1 MRERADVRKGVG
13 TFGKNKGTF
22 AEKWGTK
29 CKKPCAFCRGDGAA
43 GKRRGSRGERWSI
56 CAREGAGRAHGDRKA
71 RTGREG
77 VEKKAYLCRR
87 LTYLRHNKL
96 TLFFYDSLPHFGVDC
111 PAHLGWLAPLALPST
126 DLRALAGAGADGCA
140 HAPPYAPTVG
150 LRPPQSAAPLGINRG
165 IAGVFRALSTACPLF
180 ACRSDGGQAV
190 FFAAMAGRVLSAQDF
205 PRLTAVIHGG
215 AGIGVAPNGG
225 RRTDGRLRRPCPP
238 GADGRSGALSD
249 RTALYIMCLAARRHF
264 PLRNMKREA
273 PTGDQAVGGGGFV
286 VGVRRH
292 GGRRFLAF
300 AAALTAL
307 FLGVVGGACRF
318 LRGSGRFFG
327 SRSGLL
333 IGGRRAVGGG
343 AALFG

>member
-1 MRERADVRKGVG
+1 MPALFCAVPLCRCEIFHRLSAGAVRERADVRKGVG

-71 RTGREG
+71 RTGCEG

-87 LTYLRHNKL
+87 LTDLRHNKL

-165 IAGVFRALSTACPLF
+165 IAGVFRPLSRAFSLRLSFRRWTGGVF
-180 ACRSDGGQAV
+180 CRDGGEGT
-190 FFAAMAGRVLSAQDF
+190 FGAGLSAVHSRN
-205 PRLTAVIHGG
+205 PR
-215 AGIGVAPNGG
+215 
-225 RRTDGRLRRPCPP
+225 RRRR
-238 GADGRSGALSD
+238 
-249 RTALYIMCLAARRHF
+249 RRCAEW
-264 PLRNMKREA
+264 R
-273 PTGDQAVGGGGFV
+273 PT
-286 VGVRRH
+286 
-292 GGRRFLAF
+292 
-300 AAALTAL
+300 
-307 FLGVVGGACRF
+307 
-318 LRGSGRFFG
+318 S
-327 SRSGLL
+327 
-333 IGGRRAVGGG
+333 
-343 AALFG
+343 

>member
-29 CKKPCAFCRGDGAA
+29 CKKPCAFCRGDGAV

-87 LTYLRHNKL
+87 LTDLRHNKL
-96 TLFFYDSLPHFGVDC
+96 PLFFYDSLPHFGVDS

-150 LRPPQSAAPLGINRG
+150 LRLPQSAAPRGINRG
-165 IAGVFRALSTACPLF
+165 LAGVFRTLSTACPLF
-180 ACRSDGGQAV
+180 VCRSNGGQAV
-190 FFAAMAGRVLSAQDF
+190 FFAAMAEPFS
-205 PRLTAVIHGG
+205 TARHVFGG
-215 AGIGVAPNGG
+215 GG
-225 RRTDGRLRRPCPP
+225 RDFLTRWLRLSGDAWTFSLPSVQN
-238 GADGRSGALSD
+238 DRSGAFLN
-249 RTALYIMCLAARRHF
+249 LYS
-264 PLRNMKREA
+264 
-273 PTGDQAVGGGGFV
+273 Q
-286 VGVRRH
+286 
-292 GGRRFLAF
+292 
-300 AAALTAL
+300 
-307 FLGVVGGACRF
+307 
-318 LRGSGRFFG
+318 
-327 SRSGLL
+327 
-333 IGGRRAVGGG
+333 
-343 AALFG
+343 

>member
-1 MRERADVRKGVG
+1 M
-13 TFGKNKGTF
+13 
-22 AEKWGTK
+22 
-29 CKKPCAFCRGDGAA
+29 
-43 GKRRGSRGERWSI
+43 
-56 CAREGAGRAHGDRKA
+56 
-71 RTGREG
+71 
-77 VEKKAYLCRR
+77 
-87 LTYLRHNKL
+87 
-96 TLFFYDSLPHFGVDC
+96 DC

-150 LRPPQSAAPLGINRG
+150 LRPPQSAAPRGINRG
-165 IAGVFRALSTACPLF
+165 IAGVFRTLSTACPLF
-180 ACRSDGGQAV
+180 ACRSNGGQAV

-205 PRLTAVIHGG
+205 PRLTAVIHGAAG
-215 AGIGVAPNGG
+215 AGLAPNGG
-225 RRTDGRLRRPCPP
+225 RR
-238 GADGRSGALSD
+238 ADGRRVALSD
-249 RTALYIMCLAARRHF
+249 RTALYIMCLAARRRF

-273 PTGDQAVGGGGFV
+273 PTGDQTVGGGGFV

-292 GGRRFLAF
+292 GGQRFLAF
-300 AAALTAL
+300 AAALAAF

-318 LRGSGRFFG
+318 LRWSGRFFG

>member
-22 AEKWGTK
+22 VEKWGTK

-87 LTYLRHNKL
+87 LTDLRHNKL

-150 LRPPQSAAPLGINRG
+150 LRLPQSAAPRGMNRG
-165 IAGVFRALSTACPLF
+165 LAGVFRTLSTACPLF
-180 ACRSDGGQAV
+180 ACRSNGGQAV

-215 AGIGVAPNGG
+215 AGTGVAPNGG
-225 RRTDGRLRRPCPP
+225 RRADGRLRR
-238 GADGRSGALSD
+238 A
-249 RTALYIMCLAARRHF
+249 RT
-264 PLRNMKREA
+264 P
-273 PTGDQAVGGGGFV
+273 
-286 VGVRRH
+286 
-292 GGRRFLAF
+292 
-300 AAALTAL
+300 ALT
-307 FLGVVGGACRF
+307 VE
-318 LRGSGRFFG
+318 G
-327 SRSGLL
+327 SR
-333 IGGRRAVGGG
+333 
-343 AALFG
+343 

>member
-1 MRERADVRKGVG
+1 M
-13 TFGKNKGTF
+13 
-22 AEKWGTK
+22 
-29 CKKPCAFCRGDGAA
+29 
-43 GKRRGSRGERWSI
+43 
-56 CAREGAGRAHGDRKA
+56 
-71 RTGREG
+71 
-77 VEKKAYLCRR
+77 EKKAYLCRR
-87 LTYLRHNKL
+87 LTDLRHNKL
-96 TLFFYDSLPHFGVDC
+96 TLFFYDSLPRFGVDC

-165 IAGVFRALSTACPLF
+165 IAGVFRTLSTAFPLF
-180 ACRSDGGQAV
+180 ACRFDGGQAV
-190 FFAAMAGRVLSAQDF
+190 FFAAMAGRALSVQDF
-205 PRLTAVIHGG
+205 PRFTAVIHGG
-215 AGIGVAPNGG
+215 AGAGVAPNGG
-225 RRTDGRLRRPCPP
+225 RRADGRLRRPRPL
-238 GADGRSGALSD
+238 GADGRRVALSD
-249 RTALYIMCLAARRHF
+249 RTALYIMCIAARRRF
-264 PLRNMKREA
+264 PLRNMKRKA
-273 PTGDQAVGGGGFV
+273 PTVDQMVGGGGFV

-300 AAALTAL
+300 AAALSAF

-343 AALFG
+343 DALFG

>member
-1 MRERADVRKGVG
+1 MKAIEIEKNKSAAYFCARVVGRCEIFHRITVGGRASVG
-13 TFGKNKGTF
+13 TVGKNARTFFENKGTF

-71 RTGREG
+71 EAGCEG

-87 LTYLRHNKL
+87 LTDLRHNKQ

-150 LRPPQSAAPLGINRG
+150 LRPPQSAVPLGINRG

-180 ACRSDGGQAV
+180 VCRSDGGQTA

-205 PRLTAVIHGG
+205 PRLTAVIHGSAG
-215 AGIGVAPNGG
+215 AGVAPNGG
-225 RRTDGRLRRPCPP
+225 RRTDGRLRRPRTP
-238 GADGRSGALSD
+238 GADGRRVALSD
-249 RTALYIMCLAARRHF
+249 RQALYIMCIAARRRF
-264 PLRNMKREA
+264 PLRIIQREA
-273 PTGDQAVGGGGFV
+273 PTGDQMVGGGGFV

-292 GGRRFLAF
+292 GGRRA
-300 AAALTAL
+300 
-307 FLGVVGGACRF
+307 
-318 LRGSGRFFG
+318 
-327 SRSGLL
+327 
-333 IGGRRAVGGG
+333 
-343 AALFG
+343 